1 MKHFKPW
8 WKNLRWWMKGS
19 ALSMLAVATATVFTA
34 CGSKN
39 NGGATASPP
48 GAVNPA
54 CVNCPGN
61 TSLLAS
67 AVGRHYS
74 GSVLK
79 AELSLEFR
87 GDAAYLQQAGQV
99 LAGAVQAYSG
109 SVVAV
114 GTLRVRQA
122 TTSQIGWGC
131 NIPAGDYS
139 VNTLV
144 PGQWSMQSFWNLQLQ
159 ANGPT
164 QLTINLRNNWLNSA
178 MPAAVGI
185 DGRQFPFS
193 LNGFSDVNSM
203 SGCSMPEQFIFSL

>member
-8 WKNLRWWMKGS
+8 WMNLRWWMKGS
-19 ALSMLAVATATVFTA
+19 AISMIAVASAMVFTA

-39 NGGATASPP
+39 NGGGAATPP
-48 GAVNPA
+48 GPINPA
-54 CVNCPGN
+54 CVNCPAN

-74 GSVLK
+74 GGVLK
-79 AELSLEFR
+79 AELTLEFR

-99 LAGAVQAYSG
+99 MAGAIPSYSG
-109 SVVAV
+109 NVVAV

-122 TTSQIGWGC
+122 TQNNLC

-139 VNTLV
+139 VTTLV
-144 PGQWSMQSFWNLQLQ
+144 PGQWNMQSFWNLQLQ

-164 QLTINLRNNWLNSA
+164 QLTLNLYNNWLNSA
-178 MPAAVGI
+178 MPAAVAV

-193 LNGFSDVNSM
+193 LNGFSQVNSM
-203 SGCSMPEQFIFSL
+203 AGCMYPDEFIFSL

>member
-1 MKHFKPW
+1 MKHFRPW
-8 WKNLRWWMKGS
+8 WQNLRWWMKGS
-19 ALSMLAVATATVFTA
+19 ALSMLAVASAMVFTA

-39 NGGATASPP
+39 NGGGPATGP

-74 GSVLK
+74 GGVLK
-79 AELSLEFR
+79 AEITLEFR
-87 GDAAYLQQAGQV
+87 GESAYLQQPGQV
-99 LAGAVQAYSG
+99 MAGVIPSYSG
-109 SVVAV
+109 RVVAV

-122 TTSQIGWGC
+122 TQNTIC

-144 PGQWSMQSFWNLQLQ
+144 PGQWNMQSFWNLQLQ

-164 QLTINLRNNWLNSA
+164 QLTLNLFNNWLNSA

-193 LNGFSDVNSM
+193 LNGFAQVNSM
-203 SGCSMPEQFIFSL
+203 AGCMYPDEFIFSL